1 VLGIEEPK
9 QGLEEKNVCV
19 KEEKSEIDKQLVIY
33 QTTDAAPAENVLTTP
48 SMVECR
54 FVCHVCT
61 IHICYCESC
70 LLCNMLNSNAFCS
83 SQTLGL
89 SSAPK
94 LQEKLQKTTIFN
106 KIHWTSFSVVQLTS
120 SSKDRHCAVPI

>member
-1 VLGIEEPK
+1 MLGIEEPK

-54 FVCHVCT
+54 FVCHMFAQ
-61 IHICYCESC
+61 Y
-70 LLCNMLNSNAFCS
+70 A
-83 SQTLGL
+83 
-89 SSAPK
+89 
-94 LQEKLQKTTIFN
+94 
-106 KIHWTSFSVVQLTS
+106 SVTVNPAS
-120 SSKDRHCAVPI
+120 YVIY